1 MSTARRV
8 GIREWLGGRFRP
20 RGGEPNVPNTFL
32 LIGPCRRPS
41 SPRRDVDITTS
52 VAPRPF
58 LLLSPL
64 LPPLLSAPS
73 LPSRPAPMPHTCS
86 SARGGSA
93 GGGACASSR
102 GDCAAVRSTATEAIW
117 KITGDRT
124 PAKQVGRALLRSKH
138 WSARFQEFVM
148 SLDLRILTVAQTWR
162 VGGIVFL
169 ILYQHG
175 ALPGVFAIPAG
186 WGDMAIGITAPVVAW
201 YWKRPFPSKTFI
213 VWNVLG
219 SLDLVMAVSL
229 GVLASATPV
238 GVLAGDVTTRLMG
251 RFPLSLI
258 PTFFVPLLLIL
269 HLISLSRVRRGLDC
283 GSGRVRRT

>member
-1 MSTARRV
+1 MAHALSTQPTNSVRNLTVAV
-8 GIREWLGGRFRP
+8 LVVWFLLAVAGSLLGVFDSEPRPPLPLGLAAVIPVALFAFCYLTSVRFR
-20 RGGEPNVPNTFL
+20 EL
-32 LIGPCRRPS
+32 
-41 SPRRDVDITTS
+41 
-52 VAPRPF
+52 
-58 LLLSPL
+58 
-64 LPPLLSAPS
+64 
-73 LPSRPAPMPHTCS
+73 
-86 SARGGSA
+86 
-93 GGGACASSR
+93 
-102 GDCAAVRSTATEAIW
+102 
-117 KITGDRT
+117 
-124 PAKQVGRALLRSKH
+124 
-138 WSARFQEFVM
+138 VM

-186 WGDMAIGITAPVVAW
+186 WGDIAIGITAPIVAW

-251 RFPLSLI
+251 QFPLSLI

-269 HLISLSRVRRGLDC
+269 HLISLSRVRKGLA
-283 GSGRVRRT
+283 